1 MIKIGNKIRTIRK
14 QKGITGEDLANR
26 LSVTKSTI
34 SGWENNRYQPSIDVL
49 IELSIIFNCSV
60 DNLLD
65 INIDNSEKNKLLEI
79 FNNLDE
85 NKKKSLLYFAE
96 FLEKNNL

>member
-1 MIKIGNKIRTIRK
+1 MLKIGNRIRTIRK

-49 IELSIIFNCSV
+49 IELSIIFNCTV
-60 DNLLD
+60 DSLLD
-65 INIDNSEKNKLLEI
+65 INTDDSEKNKLLEI

-85 NKKKSLLYFAE
+85 EKKKALLYFAE
-96 FLEKNNL
+96 FLEKDNH